1 MHHGCELGRLRSD
14 PRFLVLLQHVQVQS
28 CVETVF
34 SSAEIEIQPPATFFT
49 RKNGEFVN
57 VRPPDAEFASR
68 ILLALCLEIAL

>member
-34 SSAEIEIQPPATFFT
+34 SSEIQPPETFFT

>member
-1 MHHGCELGRLRSD
+1 M
-14 PRFLVLLQHVQVQS
+14 
-28 CVETVF
+28 VF
-34 SSAEIEIQPPATFFT
+34 SSAEIEIQPPETFFV